1 MSSIVPPAHNRT
13 GGIFMGFGGISLWQL
28 LIVLVIVL
36 MIFGTKK
43 LRNMGGD
50 LGTAIKGFK
59 KSVKEEPADSVKEEP
74 ADSNVIESV
83 STEAPEN
90 SETDETGTPEKA
102 TKQQENT

>member
-1 MSSIVPPAHNRT
+1 
-13 GGIFMGFGGISLWQL
+13 MGFGGISLWQL
-28 LIVLVIVL
+28 LIILVIVL

-83 STEAPEN
+83 STEEPEN

-102 TKQQENT
+102 TKQQENS

>member
-1 MSSIVPPAHNRT
+1 MLSIIPPAHNRR

-28 LIVLVIVL
+28 LIILVIVL

-59 KSVKEEPADSVKEEP
+59 KSVKEEP

>member
-1 MSSIVPPAHNRT
+1 
-13 GGIFMGFGGISLWQL
+13 MGFGGISLWQL
-28 LIVLVIVL
+28 LIILVIVL

-74 ADSNVIESV
+74 ADSNVIESA

>member
-1 MSSIVPPAHNRT
+1 
-13 GGIFMGFGGISLWQL
+13 MGFGGISLWQL
-28 LIVLVIVL
+28 LIILVIVL

-83 STEAPEN
+83 STET
-90 SETDETGTPEKA
+90 SEDSGTDATGTPEKA

>member
-1 MSSIVPPAHNRT
+1 MFS
-13 GGIFMGFGGISLWQL
+13 GISIWQL
-28 LIVLVIVL
+28 LILLAIVVLL
-36 MIFGTKK
+36 FGTKK

-59 KSVKEEPADSVKEEP
+59 KSVKEEPADS
-74 ADSNVIESV
+74 NVIENT
-83 STEAPEN
+83 STETSEN

>member
-1 MSSIVPPAHNRT
+1 
-13 GGIFMGFGGISLWQL
+13 MGFGGISLWQL
-28 LIVLVIVL
+28 LIILVIVL

-59 KSVKEEPADSVKEEP
+59 KSVKEEPADSVKEEPADSVKEEP

-102 TKQQENT
+102 TKQQEST

>member
-1 MSSIVPPAHNRT
+1 
-13 GGIFMGFGGISLWQL
+13 MGFGGISLWQL
-28 LIVLVIVL
+28 LIILVIVL

-59 KSVKEEPADSVKEEP
+59 KSVKEEPADSVKEES

>member
-1 MSSIVPPAHNRT
+1 
-13 GGIFMGFGGISLWQL
+13 MGFGGISLWQL
-28 LIVLVIVL
+28 LIILVIVL

-59 KSVKEEPADSVKEEP
+59 KSVKEAPADSVKEES
-74 ADSNVIESV
+74 ADSNVIASV

-102 TKQQENT
+102 TKQQEKT

>member
-1 MSSIVPPAHNRT
+1 
-13 GGIFMGFGGISLWQL
+13 MGVGGISLWQL
-28 LIVLVIVL
+28 LIILVIVL

-59 KSVKEEPADSVKEEP
+59 KSVKEEPVA
-74 ADSNVIESV
+74 SNVIESA
-83 STEAPEN
+83 STET
-90 SETDETGTPEKA
+90 SEDSGTDATGTPEEA

>member
-1 MSSIVPPAHNRT
+1 
-13 GGIFMGFGGISLWQL
+13 MGFGGISLWQL

>member
-1 MSSIVPPAHNRT
+1 
-13 GGIFMGFGGISLWQL
+13 MGFGGICLWHL
-28 LIVLVIVL
+28 LIILVIVL

-59 KSVKEEPADSVKEEP
+59 KSVKEEPADSVKEAP

>member
-1 MSSIVPPAHNRT
+1 
-13 GGIFMGFGGISLWQL
+13 MGFGGISLWQL
-28 LIVLVIVL
+28 LIILVIVL

-59 KSVKEEPADSVKEEP
+59 KSVKEEPVDSVKEEP

>member
-1 MSSIVPPAHNRT
+1 
-13 GGIFMGFGGISLWQL
+13 MGFGGISLWQL
-28 LIVLVIVL
+28 LIILVIVL

-59 KSVKEEPADSVKEEP
+59 KSVKEEPAGG
-74 ADSNVIESV
+74 NVIESA
-83 STEAPEN
+83 STETSEYSAPN
-90 SETDETGTPEKA
+90 ATGTPEEA

>member
-1 MSSIVPPAHNRT
+1 
-13 GGIFMGFGGISLWQL
+13 MGFGGISLWQL
-28 LIVLVIVL
+28 LIILVIVL

-83 STEAPEN
+83 SMEAPEN

>member
-1 MSSIVPPAHNRT
+1 
-13 GGIFMGFGGISLWQL
+13 MGFGGISLWQL
-28 LIVLVIVL
+28 LIILVIVL

-59 KSVKEEPADSVKEEP
+59 KSVKEEPAN
-74 ADSNVIESV
+74 SNVIESA
-83 STEAPEN
+83 STESSES
-90 SETDETGTPEKA
+90 SETDATGTPEKA

>member
-1 MSSIVPPAHNRT
+1 
-13 GGIFMGFGGISLWQL
+13 MGFGGISLWQL
-28 LIVLVIVL
+28 LIILVIVL

-59 KSVKEEPADSVKEEP
+59 KSVKEEPADS
-74 ADSNVIESV
+74 NVTESL
-83 STEAPEN
+83 STESSEN
-90 SETDETGTPEKA
+90 SAPDATETPEED

>member
-1 MSSIVPPAHNRT
+1 
-13 GGIFMGFGGISLWQL
+13 MGFGGISLWQL
-28 LIVLVIVL
+28 LIILVIVL

-43 LRNMGGD
+43 LRNMAGD